1 MPPKKLPRYSRPKK
15 TFMFFLSMNSNSES
29 TKIDHENDNNNNN
42 NNSDATYESDGRKK
56 QAHHTFPAC
65 K

>member
-1 MPPKKLPRYSRPKK
+1 
-15 TFMFFLSMNSNSES
+15 MFFLSMNSNSES
-29 TKIDHENDNNNNN
+29 TKIDHKNDNNNN
-42 NNSDATYESDGRKK
+42 NNSDATYESDGWKK

>member
-1 MPPKKLPRYSRPKK
+1 
-15 TFMFFLSMNSNSES
+15 MFFLSMNSNSES
-29 TKIDHENDNNNNN
+29 TKIDHKNDNN
-42 NNSDATYESDGRKK
+42 NNSDATYESDGWKK

>member
-1 MPPKKLPRYSRPKK
+1 
-15 TFMFFLSMNSNSES
+15 MFFLSMNSNSES
-29 TKIDHENDNNNNN
+29 TKIDHKNDNNN

>member
-1 MPPKKLPRYSRPKK
+1 
-15 TFMFFLSMNSNSES
+15 MFFLSMNSNSES
-29 TKIDHENDNNNNN
+29 TKIDHKNDNNNNS